1 MANQGAKKRKEENA
15 RHMEKLRRL
24 IIACNVIYFVVR
36 MIILHSTFTWKH
48 WVGLVLTSVAY
59 AIPYQQLSAMAKPT
73 YTDDGELIDGG
84 FDMSTGGICGYLH
97 DVIYI
102 TSFVQVMSI
111 LSEKFWYTYLVVRFI
126 YLNFLYKLC
135 NICLNL
141 NMFVIR
147 LSVWYVAQS
156 LVVETNLY
164 MHKIIL

>member
-1 MANQGAKKRKEENA
+1 MFYSSVYEQQ
-15 RHMEKLRRL
+15 
-24 IIACNVIYFVVR
+24 IASSCCETNCYFLLGYLFLYITRTFLWLVI
-36 MIILHSTFTWKH
+36 SC
-48 WVGLVLTSVAY
+48 S
-59 AIPYQQLSAMAKPT
+59 
-73 YTDDGELIDGG
+73 
-84 FDMSTGGICGYLH
+84 YLH

-111 LSEKFWYTYLVVRFI
+111 LSDKFWYTYLVVRFI

-156 LVVETNLY
+156 SVMETNLY